1 MKIKPKSYIIWST
14 NREIDLDN
22 PIQKKFYVKNVLMY
36 GLAEDI
42 SKLDFDY
49 VKNILPELDLP
60 KEIKSLWENYFNAS
74 K

>member
-14 NREIDLDN
+14 NKEIDLED
-22 PIQKKFYVKNVLMY
+22 PIQKKWYVKNVLIY
-36 GLAEDI
+36 GLTEDI
-42 SKLDFDY
+42 RELDWDY
-49 VKNILPELDLP
+49 VEKILPELNIP

>member
-22 PIQKKFYVKNVLMY
+22 PIQKKFYIKNILMY

-49 VKNILPELDLP
+49 VEKVLPELDLP
-60 KEIKSLWENYFNAS
+60 KEIRSLWENYFNAS